1 MEELSAGAT
10 PAPYINPMRAKEL
23 VRQQQP
29 YEGQMGQLR
38 TPCALPMDSLTQG
51 YHRKKCTCS
60 FLTWPISE
68 KPASRVHHTRVQLHL
83 AAFTPRRTD
92 VGVSSTKHSVA
103 CAAVKGAM
111 MATERQ
117 HKALTRAESCARH
130 QHLNVHAPFCVVR
143 ARISKRI
150 ARRQES
156 TRDGTRTRNLLL
168 RREAPYPL
176 GHTSCCEQ

>member
-1 MEELSAGAT
+1 MRGRWGSYAHPAHGQWIHLRKATTEKSA
-10 PAPYINPMRAKEL
+10 PAASSLGPY
-23 VRQQQP
+23 
-29 YEGQMGQLR
+29 
-38 TPCALPMDSLTQG
+38 
-51 YHRKKCTCS
+51 KKQ
-60 FLTWPISE
+60 
-68 KPASRVHHTRVQLHL
+68 ASRVHHTRVQLHL